1 MIRVFNPIDSTYLKC
16 FRYINLVCYFLEE
29 LKGGIFSTDLFE
41 LHCFSTDMLKK
52 KDENCGGRLT
62 L

>member
-1 MIRVFNPIDSTYLKC
+1 MIRVFNPIDSTYLKF

-52 KDENCGGRLT
+52 DEN
-62 L
+62 

>member
-1 MIRVFNPIDSTYLKC
+1 MIRVFNPIDSTYLKF

-29 LKGGIFSTDLFE
+29 LKGGLVSTDLFE
-41 LHCFSTDMLKK
+41 LHCFSTDLLKK
-52 KDENCGGRLT
+52 NENCGERLN